1 MEEPELWVSVFNRIS
16 VPPLLHVTA
25 ELPSPVGLKVLVII
39 AGIRVVLSVLW
50 KGLVSPVLTHG
61 VKFSPECQLV
71 GLSGIWS
78 PGKYIM
84 KTKWFCSV
92 DSVS

>member
-1 MEEPELWVSVFNRIS
+1 MIPV
-16 VPPLLHVTA
+16 PLLHA
-25 ELPSPVGLKVLVII
+25 MAGLPSLVGLEDMLTI
-39 AGIRVVLSVLW
+39 AGVRVVLSVLW

-61 VKFSPECQLV
+61 VKFSAECQLV

-78 PGKYIM
+78 PGKDIT
-84 KTKWFCSV
+84 KTKWLCSI

>member
-1 MEEPELWVSVFNRIS
+1 M
-16 VPPLLHVTA
+16 A
-25 ELPSPVGLKVLVII
+25 ELPSPVGLEGVVTI
-39 AGIRVVLSVLW
+39 GVRVVLSVLW

-61 VKFSPECQLV
+61 VKFSAECQLV

-78 PGKYIM
+78 PGKDMM
-84 KTKWFCSV
+84 KTKWLCSI